1 MNSLKT
7 IKVYLLLGL
16 LFAASIFAGGCG
28 SKNTDNNSAETS
40 AQTDI
45 SLSEAQ
51 TYESVDLAELQYDGR
66 PYGGINDNIP
76 SCTEE
81 DITNVSFEL

>member
-45 SLSEAQ
+45 SLSEAPVSY
-51 TYESVDLAELQYDGR
+51 THLMMPTICSV
-66 PYGGINDNIP
+66 
-76 SCTEE
+76 
-81 DITNVSFEL
+81 